1 MTGRTLTRRVVVA
14 AAAGVAVFV
23 SGWAAGHRPEA
34 SPTATPLP
42 AAVAPVAAGVAG
54 EAGEAGEA
62 GYTVRSRAGV
72 VAAARR
78 ATQLLSAPVVLDT
91 PARAAVFAA
100 LVVPEAARRFEA
112 RYRRDL
118 PTLRRSLGVAARGP
132 VPGGVVMRSVSL
144 GHHLASY
151 SRERARV
158 GLWTVLVLGNGVR
171 VPPRAVWRAVEVTL
185 AWTPA
190 GWRVTDLTDT
200 QGPTPAL
207 LGSPSPA
214 GVFADGQAGYQPH
227 EP

>member
-1 MTGRTLTRRVVVA
+1 MTRRTPTRRALVA
-14 AAAGVAVFV
+14 TATGVAVFLV
-23 SGWAAGHRPEA
+23 GWAVGHRPA
-34 SPTATPLP
+34 TNPTAPLP
-42 AAVAPVAAGVAG
+42 VAVAPVAGDVAVESG
-54 EAGEAGEA
+54 FK
-62 GYTVRSRAGV
+62 VRSRVGV

-118 PTLRRSLGVAARGP
+118 PILRRSLGVAARGP
-132 VPGGVVMRSVSL
+132 VPAGVVMRSVSL
-144 GHHLASY
+144 GHHLATY
-151 SRERARV
+151 SRDRARV

-190 GWRVTDLTDT
+190 GWRVTGLTDT

>member
-1 MTGRTLTRRVVVA
+1 MTGRTPTRRVVA
-14 AAAGVAVFV
+14 TAAAGVAVFLV
-23 SGWAAGHRPEA
+23 GWAVGHRPGA
-34 SPTATPLP
+34 NHTVTPLP
-42 AAVAPVAAGVAG
+42 AAVAPVAAGV
-54 EAGEAGEA
+54 AGEA

-91 PARAAVFAA
+91 PARSAVFAA

-151 SRERARV
+151 SRDRARV

-214 GVFADGQAGYQPH
+214 GVFADSQAGYQPH

>member
-1 MTGRTLTRRVVVA
+1 MTGRTPTRRVVA
-14 AAAGVAVFV
+14 TAAAGVAVFLV
-23 SGWAAGHRPEA
+23 GWAVGHRP
-34 SPTATPLP
+34 SNPTVTPFP
-42 AAVAPVAAGVAG
+42 AAVAPVAAGVAV
-54 EAGEAGEA
+54 EAGD
-62 GYTVRSRAGV
+62 TVRSRAGV

-78 ATQLLSAPVVLDT
+78 ATQLLSAPAVLDT
-91 PARAAVFAA
+91 PARSAVFAA
-100 LVVPEAARRFEA
+100 VVVPDAARRFEA

-151 SRERARV
+151 SRDRARV